1 VVGGLR
7 AALLEGHLAPE
18 PGDLV
23 ALAVA
28 VLMFVLG
35 RWMFRRL
42 SPYFEDFV

>member
-1 VVGGLR
+1 MDRLR
-7 AALLEGHLAPE
+7 AALLEGRLALE
-18 PGDLV
+18 PGDRV

-28 VLMFVLG
+28 VALFVLG